1 MSLVLRSCHASERG
15 TRHRHN
21 EDRFVDRP
29 DLGVW
34 AVADGAGGH
43 AAGELASGLVAA
55 ALEAIPA
62 GLNAQAVLAQIRGRI
77 GAVHADVLA
86 EAAGRG
92 ADVTIASTAVILCVR
107 DEHFV
112 CLWAGDSRAYR
123 LARGELQQITRD
135 HSLVQELVDAGEI
148 TREQAEKHPNANVI
162 TRAVGA
168 SGEVL
173 ELDMVTGAVRD
184 GDRFLLCTDGLSKA
198 VDDAALAG
206 ILRAD
211 GPHRAADRLLAAALA
226 HKARDNVT
234 AVVLEVAGDGPL

>member
-1 MSLVLRSCHASERG
+1 MSLVLTSCHATQPG

-43 AAGELASGLVAA
+43 DAGEFASGLIAA

-62 GLNAQAVLAQIRGRI
+62 GLSAQAVLAQIRGRI
-77 GAVHADVLA
+77 GTVHNEVQAAAA
-86 EAAGRG
+86 ERG

-123 LARGELQQITRD
+123 LARGQLQQITRD
-135 HSLVQELVDAGEI
+135 HSLVQELVDAGHI
-148 TREQAEKHPNANVI
+148 TPEQAEAHPNANVI

-168 SGEVL
+168 AAADLVLDKTIDRLRAGE
-173 ELDMVTGAVRD
+173 
-184 GDRFLLCTDGLSKA
+184 RFLLCSDGLTKS
-198 VDDAALAG
+198 VPETEIAALLG
-206 ILRAD
+206 GD
-211 GPHRAADRLLAAALA
+211 GDTAARLVAAAQQRQ
-226 HKARDNVT
+226 ARDDVT
-234 AVVLEVAGDGPL
+234 AVTIDVHAA